1 MIGTYLVSICYGLV
15 PAAIIMFGWLIVRR
29 DYGASRDYGAKG
41 VGESSVKT
49 TQTRN
54 RQPRS
59 EQSGD
64 GR

>member
-29 DYGASRDYGAKG
+29 DYGASRDDGAKRI
-41 VGESSVKT
+41 GESSATT

-54 RQPRS
+54 RHPGS